1 VEDRAAPRPE
11 LVCFDVDGT
20 LITTGEAG
28 ARAWDRAFQAIH
40 GVPADI
46 SKYSEDGMTD
56 PTVASAVFASTIGH
70 DPTPVELASI
80 MGGYLDFLPSEVAL
94 SLGYRVLPGVEAL
107 LETLVGAGV
116 LAGIVSGALE
126 GAAHVKLARGGLN
139 RYLAFGAFGSDT
151 ADRRELTRLAIE
163 RGTGLL
169 GHEPD
174 PARVLVV
181 GDTPRDVDAAHAAG
195 AVAVA
200 VATGHY
206 RTEELRDAGAD
217 VVVESLADGLPGV
230 ALDMTRVPGQ

>member
-1 VEDRAAPRPE
+1 MNDQAAATPE

-20 LITTGEAG
+20 LLTTGEAG
-28 ARAWDRAFQAIH
+28 ARAWDRAFRAIH
-40 GVPADI
+40 DRPADI

-70 DPTPVELASI
+70 DPSPVELATI

-107 LETLVGAGV
+107 LATLARAGIP
-116 LAGIVSGALE
+116 AGIVSGALE

-139 RYLAFGAFGSDT
+139 RYLAFGAFGSDS
-151 ADRRELTRLAIE
+151 ADRRELTRLAVE
-163 RGTGLL
+163 RGTALL
-169 GHEPD
+169 GRQPD
-174 PARVLVV
+174 PARVFVV
-181 GDTPRDVDAAHAAG
+181 GDTPRDIDAAHAAG

-206 RTEELRDAGAD
+206 DIRELDDAGAD
-217 VVVESLADGLPGV
+217 IVLPDLAGGLPGL
-230 ALDMTRVPGQ
+230 ALEPATPRGR

>member
-1 VEDRAAPRPE
+1 M
-11 LVCFDVDGT
+11 CFDVDGT
-20 LITTGEAG
+20 LLTTGEAG
-28 ARAWDRAFQAIH
+28 ARAWDRAFQAVH

-70 DPTPVELASI
+70 DPSPVELARI

-107 LETLVGAGV
+107 LVALARAGIPT
-116 LAGIVSGALE
+116 GIVSGALE

-139 RYLAFGAFGSDT
+139 RYLTFGAFGSDT

-163 RGTGLL
+163 RGSALL
-169 GHEPD
+169 GHQPD

-206 RTEELRDAGAD
+206 STEELDDAGAD
-217 VVVESLADGLPGV
+217 VVLPDLAGGLPGLPLEP
-230 ALDMTRVPGQ
+230 ATPTGR